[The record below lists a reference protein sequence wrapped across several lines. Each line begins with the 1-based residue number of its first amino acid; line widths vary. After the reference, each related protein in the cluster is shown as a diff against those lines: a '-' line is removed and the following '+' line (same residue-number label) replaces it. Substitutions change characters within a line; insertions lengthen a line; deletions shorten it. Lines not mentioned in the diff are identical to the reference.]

1 MIPALTTPDVIMRS
15 RYKNLDGVFIGIA
28 MSPHMSPQRAVNVN
42 VKRRWLMF
50 PVAYQQDISKAIF
63 VYTGNEPNDISLIA
77 DDSRMCITDAIID
90 FFDDEDLKSDELE
103 KRVKFY
109 NETIK
114 PRAGIHMYAVSPITS
129 DMSKL
134 RNIDINIYEFD
145 MMLKSPAKTVIEA
158 IAQHAVG

>member
-1 MIPALTTPDVIMRS
+1 
-15 RYKNLDGVFIGIA
+15 
-28 MSPHMSPQRAVNVN
+28 
-42 VKRRWLMF
+42 
-50 PVAYQQDISKAIF
+50 
-63 VYTGNEPNDISLIA
+63 
-77 DDSRMCITDAIID
+77 
-90 FFDDEDLKSDELE
+90 LKSDELE